1 MGYGAFLWL
10 WPKPTVSSLREQ
22 TFQAEIAQMED
33 LLLVAGV
40 VKPAVTID
48 LRAEASGIVEFVAV
62 KEGDRVSVG
71 QELVRLDSKL
81 AQSAVDQAEA
91 NLKQAELQ
99 DEATKLDLDE
109 DTFEARRKA
118 LERAKELFAKGVM
131 AKDQL
136 EQKELDFRSAE
147 RAMARARHS
156 IDSSQARITQ
166 VRATVDQA
174 RTQLLHTTIRAPF
187 DAFVLRRT
195 VEVGSGVAGVSQSAS
210 GGSIMMTLGD
220 ASESALY
227 ARATAADAR
236 SGRGIGQVARVRLDS
251 WTPRSNCPPRFAR
264 SSTAGD
270 ADASTRLTTFP
281 IVIALKLQ
289 PPGGWVNVPAQAEIV
304 MSATVDSV
312 VLPERCVQTDP
323 SGRSYVRLKDGFDT
337 RYRSV
342 EVGAGSSRRTKSRS
356 APVSTRGS
364 PSCAGCNRCRLLSG
378 ASSACRSS
386 PAMFSA
392 RPSPACACAGCRRR
406 CRRLASPLA
415 SRQWCCS
422 CRSSRACIT
431 S

>member
-1 MGYGAFLWL
+1 MRRFLKIVIGLAVLAGAGYGAFLWL
-10 WPKPTVSSLREQ
+10 WPKPPASSLREQ

-62 KEGDRVSVG
+62 KEGDRVKEG

-91 NLKQAELQ
+91 NLKQAQLQ

-109 DTFEARRKA
+109 DA
-118 LERAKELFAKGVM
+118 LEAKRKSLERTKELYANKL
-131 AKDQL
+131 ASKEQL
-136 EQKELDFRSAE
+136 EQKELEFKSAE
-147 RAMARARHS
+147 RTVARARRS
-156 IDSSQARITQ
+156 IESSQARITQ
-166 VRATVDQA
+166 MSAAVDQA
-174 RTQLLHTTIRAPF
+174 RTQLTHTTIRAPF

-236 SGRGIGQVARVRLDS
+236 RLRIGQAARVRLDS
-251 WTPRSNCPPRFAR
+251 DATQQLPAEVRSV
-264 SSTAGD
+264 STAGD
-270 ADASTRLTTFP
+270 IDASTRLTTFP
-281 IVIALKLQ
+281 IVIALKSQ

-342 EVGAGSSRRTKSRS
+342 EVGVVQKDKIQIRTGLDKGQS
-356 APVSTRGS
+356 VV
-364 PSCAGCNRCRLLSG
+364 CRI
-378 ASSACRSS
+378 
-386 PAMFSA
+386 
-392 RPSPACACAGCRRR
+392 
-406 CRRLASPLA
+406 
-415 SRQWCCS
+415 Q
-422 CRSSRACIT
+422 
-431 S
+431 

>member
-1 MGYGAFLWL
+1 MRRLVKVVIGLAVLAGVGYGAFLWL
-10 WPKPTVSSLREQ
+10 WPKPTASSLREQ
-22 TFQAEIAQMED
+22 TFQAETAQMED

-81 AQSAVDQAEA
+81 AQSALDQAEA
-91 NLKQAELQ
+91 NLKQAQLQ

-109 DTFEARRKA
+109 DTFEAKRKA

-136 EQKELDFRSAE
+136 EQKELEFKSAE
-147 RAMARARHS
+147 RAMARARRS
-156 IDSSQARITQ
+156 IESSQARITQ
-166 VRATVDQA
+166 VAATVDQA

-210 GGSIMMTLGD
+210 GGSILMTLGD

-236 SGRGIGQVARVRLDS
+236 RLHIGQAARVRLDS
-251 WTPRSNCPPRFAR
+251 DATQQLPAEVRSV
-264 SSTAGD
+264 STAGD
-270 ADASTRLTTFP
+270 IDASTRLTTFP
-281 IVIALKLQ
+281 IVIALKSQ

-342 EVGAGSSRRTKSRS
+342 EVGVVQKDKIQIRTGLDKGQS
-356 APVSTRGS
+356 VV
-364 PSCAGCNRCRLLSG
+364 CRI
-378 ASSACRSS
+378 
-386 PAMFSA
+386 
-392 RPSPACACAGCRRR
+392 
-406 CRRLASPLA
+406 
-415 SRQWCCS
+415 Q
-422 CRSSRACIT
+422 
-431 S
+431 